1 MSVPCAHCCLD
12 PPVMLRGVHCPGVDH
27 IHYAKIPFFVLLH
40 HRSGG
45 ASNPSPCVK
54 CQHLGR
60 WLVVGRG
67 GRKTV
72 KMKMVWL
79 INCKH
84 CLKDQHVYLISCL
97 VTNGVWC
104 ECYQPAAWARDGPFL
119 FLSAASMHTLGVAC
133 PCAQKG
139 CSTTSQKLRGSKGP
153 PHFGSAI
160 PAPPPDNSE
169 RRLSLLAGSD
179 LFSGES
185 NDKKNYPDLPSPPPT
200 FFLYEVI
207 YTLGIERRH
216 CCCSR
221 SVTDTSVTIN
231 GIYLP

>member
-1 MSVPCAHCCLD
+1 MQRFHSLFYYITGQEEHQ
-12 PPVMLRGVHCPGVDH
+12 
-27 IHYAKIPFFVLLH
+27 IPL
-40 HRSGG
+40 S
-45 ASNPSPCVK
+45 CVR

-133 PCAQKG
+133 PCAQTG

-231 GIYLP
+231 GLYLP